1 MKAVVSALELVAFG
15 HSYKLTGR
23 LFDGAWL
30 PSPPP
35 LARPPPRMLADL
47 IMLTGGRSAFPHRD
61 EFVSLIVLDLSFA
74 PRCLDR
80 RLS

>member
-1 MKAVVSALELVAFG
+1 VKAVVFALELVAFG

-23 LFDGAWL
+23 RFDGAWL

-47 IMLTGGRSAFPHRD
+47 IMLTGGRSAF
-61 EFVSLIVLDLSFA
+61 LIATNLYHLLF
-74 PRCLDR
+74 
-80 RLS
+80 

>member
-1 MKAVVSALELVAFG
+1 
-15 HSYKLTGR
+15 
-23 LFDGAWL
+23 
-30 PSPPP
+30 
-35 LARPPPRMLADL
+35 MLADL
-47 IMLTGGRSAFPHRD
+47 IMLTGGRSALPHRD

>member
-1 MKAVVSALELVAFG
+1 MKAVVFALELVAFG

-23 LFDGAWL
+23 RFDGAWL

-47 IMLTGGRSAFPHRD
+47 IMLTAVEAPFSSRSICITSGFRPFVCGRI
-61 EFVSLIVLDLSFA
+61 VLIVG
-74 PRCLDR
+74 
-80 RLS
+80 